1 MKIKNKLGIGQVSVA
16 THFYGSSVKC
26 VDAYHAMHIVLM

>member
-16 THFYGSSVKC
+16 TRFY
-26 VDAYHAMHIVLM
+26 AYLFVRLGILSAANS

>member
-16 THFYGSSVKC
+16 THFY
-26 VDAYHAMHIVLM
+26 AYLFMRLDILLAANS